1 MQKLTLSVD
10 GSVVLQAKRYAAA
23 RGTSL
28 SGLVEMMLRMVAG
41 GKTEGTSS
49 VRPPVLSRLTGS
61 LRKGSES
68 DYRAYLQKK
77 HR

>member
-1 MQKLTLSVD
+1 
-10 GSVVLQAKRYAAA
+10 VLQAKRYAAA

-41 GKTEGTSS
+41 GKTGGVRG
-49 VRPPVLSRLTGS
+49 VRPPVLARLTGS
-61 LRKGSES
+61 LRKGTEA

>member
-23 RGTSL
+23 RGTSV
-28 SGLVEMMLRMVAG
+28 SQLVETMLRMVAG
-41 GKTEGTSS
+41 GKAEGNSA
-49 VRPPVLSRLTGS
+49 VQPPVLARLTGS
-61 LRKGSES
+61 LRQGNEA

>member
-23 RGTSL
+23 RGTSV
-28 SGLVEMMLRMVAG
+28 SQLVETMLRMVAG
-41 GKTEGTSS
+41 GKSGGASAAQ
-49 VRPPVLSRLTGS
+49 PPVLARLTGS
-61 LRKGSES
+61 LRKGTEA